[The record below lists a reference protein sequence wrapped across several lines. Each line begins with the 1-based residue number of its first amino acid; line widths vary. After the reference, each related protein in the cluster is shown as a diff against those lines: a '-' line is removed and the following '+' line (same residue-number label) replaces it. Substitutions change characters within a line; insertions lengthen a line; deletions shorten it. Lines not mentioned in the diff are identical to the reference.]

1 MPDLILILF
10 LGNLLLTLVDA
21 SLAYRKAEFIV
32 AFVMPGNEAPEAG
45 VRRIRRFLPLMV
57 ALYTLLDCY
66 AYSLRHVGYLAGL
79 TLLLVADIGLQWH
92 LSGRRARVGR

>member
-1 MPDLILILF
+1 MPEFVVILF

-32 AFVMPGNEAPEAG
+32 TFVTPGNGTTEAG

-57 ALYTLLDCY
+57 ALYTLLNCY
-66 AYSLRHVGYLAGL
+66 AYSLHHLGYLAGM
-79 TLLLVADIGLQWH
+79 TLLLTADIVLQWH
-92 LSGRRARVGR
+92 LAGRGEKVDQ